1 MWGNI
6 PPLEGDEFKYQDVM
20 SKCKTNHVFGTGH
33 DDDWRIDLQLIDG
46 AINPNGGDPI
56 PLIDIPGDDEDT
68 MRIAKA
74 IRGNR
79 YGYYDAE
86 QVASEFVKKRR
97 RVDVDADA
105 NSVK

>member
-1 MWGNI
+1 
-6 PPLEGDEFKYQDVM
+6 M
-20 SKCKTNHVFGTGH
+20 SKCKTNHVFGTEY
-33 DDDWRIDLQLIDG
+33 DDDWQQNFVLIDG

-97 RVDVDADA
+97 RLEVDADA
-105 NSVK
+105 KSEK